1 MNRPV
6 RTALAAA
13 LALATAP
20 AFAQTYSQ
28 TIFFGDS
35 LTDSGHFRPVLIQV
49 AGPQAAILGRF
60 TTNPGLVWSEQL
72 ADFYAAAAVSANQGG
87 SNYAVGGART
97 GTDTASQLGPV
108 PSVQTQVA
116 S

>member
-35 LTDSGHFRPVLIQV
+35 LTDSGHFRPVLVQMG
-49 AGPQAAILGRF
+49 GPQAAILMPR
-60 TTNPGLVWSEQL
+60 P
-72 ADFYAAAAVSANQGG
+72 AAP
-87 SNYAVGGART
+87 ARRSHP
-97 GTDTASQLGPV
+97 A
-108 PSVQTQVA
+108 
-116 S
+116 